1 MTHRN
6 CLYFVQQNNDACY
19 YMTFIRNKQAD
30 GVICGKFYRKYKY
43 CPYHPKNKEKKN
55 VYKRA

>member
-1 MTHRN
+1 MTFIRN
-6 CLYFVQQNNDACY
+6 KQADGVICG
-19 YMTFIRNKQAD
+19 FIRNKQAD